1 MAREKKGDEL
11 VKIRVKQLAIAKL
24 LVRVHSRSP
33 QMLVKAH
40 THLAHAYLEHKC
52 YDQAYEHLKM
62 AYERN
67 NDWKLNKGGEEY
79 HLYILR

>member
-1 MAREKKGDEL
+1 
-11 VKIRVKQLAIAKL
+11 
-24 LVRVHSRSP
+24 
-33 QMLVKAH
+33 MLVKAH